1 MLDSLTNSDII
12 ILGVLISVILIVGII
27 CIILTIKSGNNKSKV
42 RYEEEVVEPKGEPDI
57 HIALATENIPAL
69 PEKEE
74 YVLPEVKVE
83 HEEIVSNPIEE
94 EVVMPV
100 REEKSMKLEEVS
112 SLLEQANKE
121 LEEHFDLNDLD
132 TSLEIPEVPDKRNS
146 TNIEDVLKAMQID
159 LEKQKYEKIDR
170 YEEEQE
176 ENAVIS
182 YQELLDRKMA
192 LNEINADN
200 EPLEE
205 VRQVELEDIEEE
217 PVSYLD
223 RLAKYENMSLEPSYE
238 WKTDDRQFASSEFIS
253 PIFGRQDSSKIEYPT
268 VKKKIETKETVT
280 TTVHTGEDALEQ
292 TADFLNTLKEFRKN
306 L

>member
-1 MLDSLTNSDII
+1 MLDSLTNSDIL

-27 CIILTIKSGNNKSKV
+27 CIILTIKSGNSKPKI
-42 RYEEEVVEPKGEPDI
+42 RYEEEIVEPKGEPDI
-57 HIALATENIPAL
+57 HIALATDDIPAIE
-69 PEKEE
+69 EKEDHI
-74 YVLPEVKVE
+74 LHEVKVE
-83 HEEIVSNPIEE
+83 PEENIQIEE

-100 REEKSMKLEEVS
+100 KEEKSMKLVEVS

-132 TSLEIPEVPDKRNS
+132 TTLEIPEVPDKRNS

-200 EPLEE
+200 EPKDEK
-205 VRQVELEDIEEE
+205 VELEEIEEE

-268 VKKKIETKETVT
+268 VKKKIETKETIT

>member
-1 MLDSLTNSDII
+1 MLDNLTNSDIL
-12 ILGVLISVILIVGII
+12 ILGGLISIILIVGIV
-27 CIILTIKSGNNKSKV
+27 CIILTLKSGNNKSKNV
-42 RYEEEVVEPKGEPDI
+42 SVEEVSEPKGEPDI
-57 HIALATENIPAL
+57 HIALATEDIPAI
-69 PEKEE
+69 EKKEE
-74 YVLPEVKVE
+74 ITLEKPVLSSPIEVSKT
-83 HEEIVSNPIEE
+83 EEIIR
-94 EVVMPV
+94 PV
-100 REEKSMKLEEVS
+100 LEQENNVRLEEVS
-112 SLLEQANKE
+112 TLIEEASKE

-132 TSLEIPEVPDKRNS
+132 TTLEIPEVPNKRNT
-146 TNIEDVLKAMQID
+146 TNIEDVLKAMQLD

-192 LNEINADN
+192 LNEINN
-200 EPLEE
+200 EKTESEKNEYEELEE
-205 VRQVELEDIEEE
+205 IEEE

-238 WKTDDRQFASSEFIS
+238 WKNDDRQFASSEFIS
-253 PIFGRQDSSKIEYPT
+253 PIFGRQDSSKMEYPT
-268 VKKKIETKETVT
+268 VKKTVETKETVT

>member
-1 MLDSLTNSDII
+1 MLDSLTNSDIL

-27 CIILTIKSGNNKSKV
+27 CIILTIKSGNSKPKI
-42 RYEEEVVEPKGEPDI
+42 RYEEEIVEPKGEPDI
-57 HIALATENIPAL
+57 HIALATDDIPAIE
-69 PEKEE
+69 EKEDHI
-74 YVLPEVKVE
+74 LHEVKVE
-83 HEEIVSNPIEE
+83 PEENIQIEE

-100 REEKSMKLEEVS
+100 KEEKSMKLVEVS

-132 TSLEIPEVPDKRNS
+132 TTLDIPEVPDKRNS
-146 TNIEDVLKAMQID
+146 TNIEDVLKAMQLD

-200 EPLEE
+200 EPKDEK
-205 VRQVELEDIEEE
+205 VELEEIEEE

-268 VKKKIETKETVT
+268 VKKKIETKETIT

>member
-1 MLDSLTNSDII
+1 MLDSLTNSDIL

-27 CIILTIKSGNNKSKV
+27 CIILTIKSGNSKPKI
-42 RYEEEVVEPKGEPDI
+42 RYEEEIVEPKGEPDI
-57 HIALATENIPAL
+57 HIALATDDIPAIE
-69 PEKEE
+69 EKEDHI
-74 YVLPEVKVE
+74 LHEVKVE
-83 HEEIVSNPIEE
+83 PEENIQIEE

-100 REEKSMKLEEVS
+100 KEEKSMRLVEVS

-132 TSLEIPEVPDKRNS
+132 TTLDIPEVPDKRNS
-146 TNIEDVLKAMQID
+146 TNIEDVLKAMQLD

-200 EPLEE
+200 EPKDEK
-205 VRQVELEDIEEE
+205 VELEEIEEE

>member
-1 MLDSLTNSDII
+1 MLDSLTNSDIL

-27 CIILTIKSGNNKSKV
+27 CIILTIKSGNSKPKI
-42 RYEEEVVEPKGEPDI
+42 RYEEEIVEPKGEPDI
-57 HIALATENIPAL
+57 HIALATDDIPAIE
-69 PEKEE
+69 EKEDHI
-74 YVLPEVKVE
+74 LHEVKVE
-83 HEEIVSNPIEE
+83 PEENIQIEE

-100 REEKSMKLEEVS
+100 KEEKSMKLVEVS

-132 TSLEIPEVPDKRNS
+132 TTLDIPEVPDKRNS
-146 TNIEDVLKAMQID
+146 TNIEDVLKAMQLD

-200 EPLEE
+200 EPKEE
-205 VRQVELEDIEEE
+205 KVELEEIEEE

>member
-1 MLDSLTNSDII
+1 MLDSLTNSDIL

-27 CIILTIKSGNNKSKV
+27 CIILTIKSGNSKPKI
-42 RYEEEVVEPKGEPDI
+42 RYEEEIVEPKGEPDI
-57 HIALATENIPAL
+57 HIALATDDIPAIE
-69 PEKEE
+69 EKEDHI
-74 YVLPEVKVE
+74 LHEVKVE
-83 HEEIVSNPIEE
+83 PEENIQIEE

-100 REEKSMKLEEVS
+100 KEEKSMKLVEVS

-132 TSLEIPEVPDKRNS
+132 TTLDIPEVPDKRNS
-146 TNIEDVLKAMQID
+146 TNIEDVLKAMQLD

-200 EPLEE
+200 EPKEE
-205 VRQVELEDIEEE
+205 KVELEEIEEE

-268 VKKKIETKETVT
+268 VKKKIETKETFT

>member
-1 MLDSLTNSDII
+1 MLDSLTNSDIL

-27 CIILTIKSGNNKSKV
+27 CIILTIKSGNSKPKI
-42 RYEEEVVEPKGEPDI
+42 RYEEEIVEPKGEPDI
-57 HIALATENIPAL
+57 HIALATDDIPAIE
-69 PEKEE
+69 EKEDHI
-74 YVLPEVKVE
+74 LHEVKVE
-83 HEEIVSNPIEE
+83 PEENIQIEE

-100 REEKSMKLEEVS
+100 KEEKSMKLVEVS

-132 TSLEIPEVPDKRNS
+132 TTLDIPEVPDKRNS
-146 TNIEDVLKAMQID
+146 TNIEDVLKAMQLD

-200 EPLEE
+200 EPKDEKIELEE
-205 VRQVELEDIEEE
+205 IEEE

>member
-1 MLDSLTNSDII
+1 MLDSLTNSDIL

-27 CIILTIKSGNNKSKV
+27 CIILTIKSGNSKPKI
-42 RYEEEVVEPKGEPDI
+42 RYEEEIVEPKGEPDI
-57 HIALATENIPAL
+57 HIALATDDIPAIE
-69 PEKEE
+69 EKEDHI
-74 YVLPEVKVE
+74 LHEVKVE
-83 HEEIVSNPIEE
+83 PEENIQIEE

-100 REEKSMKLEEVS
+100 KEEKSMKLVEVS

-132 TSLEIPEVPDKRNS
+132 TTLDIPEVPDKRNS
-146 TNIEDVLKAMQID
+146 TNIEDVLKAMQLD

-200 EPLEE
+200 EPKEE
-205 VRQVELEDIEEE
+205 KVELEEIEEE

-253 PIFGRQDSSKIEYPT
+253 PIIGRQDSSKIEYPT

>member
-1 MLDSLTNSDII
+1 MLDSLTNSDIL

-27 CIILTIKSGNNKSKV
+27 CIILTIKSGNSKPKI
-42 RYEEEVVEPKGEPDI
+42 RYEEEIVEPKGEPDI
-57 HIALATENIPAL
+57 HIALATDDIPAIE
-69 PEKEE
+69 EKEDHI
-74 YVLPEVKVE
+74 LHEVKVE
-83 HEEIVSNPIEE
+83 PEENIQIEE

-100 REEKSMKLEEVS
+100 KEEKSMRLVEVS

-132 TSLEIPEVPDKRNS
+132 TTLDIPEVPDKRNS
-146 TNIEDVLKAMQID
+146 TNIEDVLKAMQLD

-200 EPLEE
+200 EPKEE
-205 VRQVELEDIEEE
+205 KVELEEIEEE

>member
-1 MLDSLTNSDII
+1 MLDSLTNSDIL

-27 CIILTIKSGNNKSKV
+27 CIILTIKSGNSKPKI
-42 RYEEEVVEPKGEPDI
+42 RYEEEIVEPKGEPDI
-57 HIALATENIPAL
+57 HIALATDDIPAIE
-69 PEKEE
+69 EKEDHI
-74 YVLPEVKVE
+74 LHEVKVE
-83 HEEIVSNPIEE
+83 PEENIQIEE

-100 REEKSMKLEEVS
+100 KEEKSMKLVEVS

-132 TSLEIPEVPDKRNS
+132 TTLDIPEVPDKRNS
-146 TNIEDVLKAMQID
+146 TNIEDVLKAMQLD

-200 EPLEE
+200 EPKDEK
-205 VRQVELEDIEEE
+205 VELEEIEEE

>member
-1 MLDSLTNSDII
+1 MLDSLTNSDIL

-27 CIILTIKSGNNKSKV
+27 CIILTIKSGNSKPKI
-42 RYEEEVVEPKGEPDI
+42 RYEEEIVEPKGEPDI
-57 HIALATENIPAL
+57 HIALATDDIPAIE
-69 PEKEE
+69 EKEDHI
-74 YVLPEVKVE
+74 LHEVKVE
-83 HEEIVSNPIEE
+83 PEENIQIEE

-100 REEKSMKLEEVS
+100 KEEKSMKLAEVS

-132 TSLEIPEVPDKRNS
+132 TTLDIPEVPDKRNS
-146 TNIEDVLKAMQID
+146 TNIEDVLKAMQLD

-200 EPLEE
+200 EPKDEK
-205 VRQVELEDIEEE
+205 VELEEIEEE

-268 VKKKIETKETVT
+268 VKKKIETKETIT